1 MVLKPATGLG
11 RWSVWLL
18 ATFAV
23 GLTGLMLA
31 ISAGQKGG
39 DTFTDNW
46 LLAGPGLVVAASGIG
61 AFVTGLI
68 AMVHEGE
75 RSPAVMLATLVGLL
89 VTLFVVLEI
98 AFPH

>member
-1 MVLKPATGLG
+1 VL
-11 RWSVWLL
+11 LL
-18 ATFAV
+18 AAFIA
-23 GLTGLMLA
+23 GLAGLMLA

-46 LLAGPGLVVAASGIG
+46 LLAGPGLVAAASGVG

-68 AMVHEGE
+68 AMIHEGE
-75 RSPAVMLATLVGLL
+75 RSPAVMLASLVGLL